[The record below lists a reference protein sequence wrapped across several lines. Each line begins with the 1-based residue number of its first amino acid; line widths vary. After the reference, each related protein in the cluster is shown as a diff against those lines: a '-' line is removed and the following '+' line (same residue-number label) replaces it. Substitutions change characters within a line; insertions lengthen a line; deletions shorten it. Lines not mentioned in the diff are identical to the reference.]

1 LFKTEGSTGRF
12 SKKKNVTSRPIPRPF
27 DQYCCTMHAGI
38 RTEIADF
45 FESISKQ
52 SNITTLNWGKGGV
65 QVLFEMS
72 VTGRVFF

>member
-1 LFKTEGSTGRF
+1 
-12 SKKKNVTSRPIPRPF
+12 
-27 DQYCCTMHAGI
+27 MHAGI

-72 VTGRVFF
+72 VTGRVFFEEAGPQGTGDAKRSATTWSAPILGSEVRT